1 MLHSSTCNT
10 ADMYVY
16 AQAVVVYLTGG
27 HVPGYRRVPT
37 YGGAIGYRGMV
48 GYLVCYAVVPLTDCR
63 MTSTAPT
70 RDAVV
75 GGMQLPSGPHRPG
88 DHLGPTSG
96 GSTGSQGMGD
106 PVHYLQ

>member
-37 YGGAIGYRGMV
+37 SGGAI
-48 GYLVCYAVVPLTDCR
+48 
-63 MTSTAPT
+63 
-70 RDAVV
+70 
-75 GGMQLPSGPHRPG
+75 
-88 DHLGPTSG
+88 
-96 GSTGSQGMGD
+96 GSQGMGD
-106 PVHYLQ
+106 LVHPAQQYLQYKATWQSAMGIVVYLA